1 MQPDADD
8 DYGERTYLPGS
19 SKHALALLATH
30 VKIERTPGE
39 KIMKRKGLSFKW
51 LTASVT
57 ALALF
62 LVPNVA
68 IAQQTVIKA
77 SSNKYSVQDDVRL
90 GQQAAAEIERQ
101 FPIMN
106 DRDATDYIERVGQ
119 RLVDSIPAQFN
130 QPAFNYRFRLVN
142 ARDLNAFALPGGP
155 MYVNRGMIESARNE
169 GELAGVMAHEI
180 SHIALRHA
188 TAQATRQSSAK
199 SVLGTIGLI
208 LGGAILGGQTGAQ
221 LGGLFAQGW
230 QTKYSREYES
240 EADMLGARIMADAGY
255 DPRDLANVFQT
266 IQQEQSRGRAPEW
279 LSSHPDPG
287 NRYDRIN
294 REATYLRVSS
304 EPIKMTRDFERI
316 QARFRAMPTAPSMA
330 EIEKGYG
337 GSQGSTSPTAS
348 GRYSSRVQAPSSRMR
363 QYTGLNWLRVN
374 VPSNWQDF
382 RSQDTVQFAPQ
393 GAFGPQG
400 ITRGAI
406 IGAMQSNTRD
416 LQRDTQTYVNQI
428 MQANPYLQQRTSFSQ
443 VNLGGRRG
451 YVMSA
456 SGRSPITGETE
467 LVSIYTTQL
476 RSGDL
481 VYIATV
487 VPEREAG
494 SYNNAFRNMLNSIGF
509 SD

>member
-1 MQPDADD
+1 V
-8 DYGERTYLPGS
+8 
-19 SKHALALLATH
+19 ALKAQET
-30 VKIERTPGE
+30 
-39 KIMKRKGLSFKW
+39 IMKKVLGIKW
-51 LTASVT
+51 LTASVM
-57 ALALF
+57 AFALF
-62 LVPNVA
+62 MVPNAA

-77 SSNKYSVQDDVRL
+77 SNNKYNVQDDVKL
-90 GQQAAAEIERQ
+90 GQQAAAEIEKQ

-106 DRDATDYIERVGQ
+106 DRDANDYIERVGQ

-130 QPAFNYRFRLVN
+130 QPAFNYRFKLVN

-199 SVLGTIGLI
+199 STLGTIGLI

-240 EADMLGARIMADAGY
+240 EADILGARIMAGAGY

-266 IQQEQSRGRAPEW
+266 IAQERGRGGAPEW

-294 REATYLRVSS
+294 REARYLRVSS
-304 EPIKMTRDFERI
+304 EPIRTTRDFERI

-330 EIEKGYG
+330 EIEKGYRTEQTG
-337 GSQGSTSPTAS
+337 TIPTAS

-363 QYTGLNWLRVN
+363 QYSGLNWLRVN

-382 RSQDTVQFAPQ
+382 GSQDSVQFAPQ

-443 VNLGGRRG
+443 VNFGGRRG

-456 SGRSPITGETE
+456 SGRSPITGQTE
-467 LVSIYTTQL
+467 LVTIYTTQL

-487 VPEREAG
+487 VPERESR
-494 SYNNAFRNMLNSIGF
+494 SYDNAFRNMLNSIGF